1 MDEGGGGG
9 GLAAA
14 AGGMHAALQDGAT
27 IGRRVGSG
35 GGLSDSCDTY
45 SLLNQET
52 VALWPHIYWDPAA
65 RASL

>member
-1 MDEGGGGG
+1 MDEGGGCG

-14 AGGMHAALQDGAT
+14 AGGMRAALQDGVI
-27 IGRRVGSG
+27 IGWREGSG
-35 GGLSDSCDTY
+35 GGLSGSCDTY

-52 VALWPHIYWDPAA
+52 VALWPHISWDPAA